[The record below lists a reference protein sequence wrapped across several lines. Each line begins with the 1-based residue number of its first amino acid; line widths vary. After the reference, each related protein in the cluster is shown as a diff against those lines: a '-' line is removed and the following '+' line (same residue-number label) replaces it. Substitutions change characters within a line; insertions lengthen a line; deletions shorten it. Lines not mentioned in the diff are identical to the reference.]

1 CSAPAAAAVPRGTRH
16 AGFRTEERLV
26 LHADLVPSGDD
37 DLRIGRRR
45 LDVPVPNRGVPLD
58 VALLVDQGGLGR
70 QRMLGVGDRIQDLVV
85 HADLFHRTACRLRMV
100 GSYERNRLSLVT
112 HPLARE
118 YRLVVMFEPV
128 GVLTG
133 NVLVGEYRVH
143 PRGTDRL

>member
-1 CSAPAAAAVPRGTRH
+1 
-16 AGFRTEERLV
+16 
-26 LHADLVPSGDD
+26 
-37 DLRIGRRR
+37 
-45 LDVPVPNRGVPLD
+45 
-58 VALLVDQGGLGR
+58 LGR

-143 PRGTDRL
+143 PRGTDRLGDVDPADPRRRVRAPQCRPPDDGLAPQIGGVGELTAPLDRAVRTSQAAAGPLSGGYGRRR